1 MITNLFLQKYAVNI
15 TEKKL
20 HLHKPKAL
28 SPNRDRSLLKNTA
41 KLLSEAQKWKARCPF
56 PAPQLFPL
64 KIFHLRYTLGS
75 PICLLLSRSNDLF
88 GFYRSGNNP
97 LPTHPPASRRGP
109 PRHRRL
115 ASAPTPSARSQ
126 KYAKLYNMICF
137 DRRQVA
143 RRARTDARGKG
154 RRGGGGGWLLSDL
167 F

>member
-97 LPTHPPASRRGP
+97 LPAHPPASRRGP
-109 PRHRRL
+109 PPAPA
-115 ASAPTPSARSQ
+115 ASPPPR
-126 KYAKLYNMICF
+126 
-137 DRRQVA
+137 
-143 RRARTDARGKG
+143 RRAPAPKNTRNYIT
-154 RRGGGGGWLLSDL
+154 
-167 F
+167 